1 MSAMAPAELLF
12 ALGLVCVVV
21 AVGMNIVTAARFSGG
36 KAMSKQRRLRFAVLT
51 VSIAVVGLVCM
62 VAWFAQS

>member
-1 MSAMAPAELLF
+1 MSAMTPADLLL
-12 ALGLVCVVV
+12 AIGVVCVIV
-21 AVGMNIVTAARFSGG
+21 AVGMNVVTAARFSGG
-36 KAMSKQRRLRFAVLT
+36 KAMSKERRRRVAGLT

>member
-1 MSAMAPAELLF
+1 MAPAELLF

-21 AVGMNIVTAARFSGG
+21 AVGMNVVTAARFSGG

-51 VSIAVVGLVCM
+51 VSIAVVGLVRM

>member
-1 MSAMAPAELLF
+1 MSAMAPADLLF

-21 AVGMNIVTAARFSGG
+21 AVGMNVVTAARFSGG
-36 KAMSKQRRLRFAVLT
+36 KAMSNQRRLRFAVLT

-62 VAWFAQS
+62 VAWFAHS

>member
-1 MSAMAPAELLF
+1 MSAMAPADLL
-12 ALGLVCVVV
+12 LVIGLVCVVV
-21 AVGMNIVTAARFSGG
+21 AVGMNVVTAARFSGG
-36 KAMSKQRRLRFAVLT
+36 KAMSKERRLRLAVLT

>member
-21 AVGMNIVTAARFSGG
+21 AVGMNVVTAARFSGG

-51 VSIAVVGLVCM
+51 VSIAVVGLVRM

>member
-1 MSAMAPAELLF
+1 MSAMAPADLLF

-21 AVGMNIVTAARFSGG
+21 AVGMNVVTAARFSGG

>member
-12 ALGLVCVVV
+12 ALGLVCVVG
-21 AVGMNIVTAARFSGG
+21 AVGMNVVTAARFSGG

-51 VSIAVVGLVCM
+51 VSVAVVGLAPSVCGGRG
-62 VAWFAQS
+62 A

>member
-1 MSAMAPAELLF
+1 MSAMAPADLLL
-12 ALGLVCVVV
+12 AIGLVCVVV
-21 AVGMNIVTAARFSGG
+21 AVGMNVVTAARFSGG

-51 VSIAVVGLVCM
+51 VSIAAVGLVCM

>member
-21 AVGMNIVTAARFSGG
+21 PVGMNVVTAARFSGG